1 MPSRVLPGIGLN
13 GFWGLGEQWKA
24 GGDENWLKLSV
35 LTQLVVES
43 ITDPLPSSPSDGYI
57 AVVPSGTDAGKVA
70 VRDNGEWV
78 YLPVPAGTRAW
89 VKDENIQAVFDGTDW
104 IKPMYGQSNIVGTV
118 SQVAG
123 VPTGAVIERGS
134 NSNGEYVRFAD
145 GTQICWVHMEVSDQA
160 INTPYGS
167 VYQGS
172 RTWPYPAAFAERPS
186 VACSLF
192 RWGTGASIGGVAATP
207 STSSATLRGIDFIS
221 RASGTNTA
229 ISAIAVGRW
238 FV

>member
-1 MPSRVLPGIGLN
+1 MPSRILPGISLN
-13 GFWGLGEQWKA
+13 GFWGLGEPWKA

-118 SQVAG
+118 SQESG
-123 VPTGAVIERGS
+123 VPTGAIIESGS
-134 NSNGEYVRFAD
+134 NANGEYVRFAD
-145 GTQICWVHMEVSDQA
+145 GTQICRKTVHLDAASNPGGTAMFFSTISAGTLE
-160 INTPYGS
+160 PF
-167 VYQGS
+167 
-172 RTWPYPAAFAERPS
+172 PAAFQEVFGGS
-186 VACSLF
+186 VALE
-192 RWGTGASIGGVAATP
+192 
-207 STSSATLRGIDFIS
+207 
-221 RASGTNTA
+221 TNTA
-229 ISAIAVGRW
+229 QWGQVNFTPGGLSAFVASAISRTSGVTANVMIFGRW
-238 FV
+238 F